1 MISVLTKNQYIVSE
15 LTQQT
20 FDELRLVL
28 PVNKNE
34 IDGNSS
40 QNDCNADSYRN
51 YWYDIK
57 FYPSEEPYNLST

>member
-1 MISVLTKNQYIVSE
+1 MINTICYFDIQLAMKSYFENDLSMISE

-51 YWYDIK
+51 K
-57 FYPSEEPYNLST
+57 